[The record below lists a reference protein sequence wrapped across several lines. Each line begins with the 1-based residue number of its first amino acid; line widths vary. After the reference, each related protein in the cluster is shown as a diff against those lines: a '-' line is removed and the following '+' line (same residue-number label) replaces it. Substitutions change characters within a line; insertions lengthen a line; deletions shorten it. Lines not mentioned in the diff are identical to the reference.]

1 MQYHRIMCLD
11 YGDAR
16 IGIAFSD
23 LLGLT
28 ATPYQVYKTKGTE
41 LDIEYLSQLAKKND
55 ANLVVIG
62 MPYSL
67 DGSENERTAITKSF
81 GQKLGE
87 VSNLKV
93 IYEDERLSSY
103 EAEQLLRERKVPPM
117 QRKQYLDMLSAA
129 VILESYLKNNKGE
142 WKMEEKKELGIMDI
156 LLDEDNEDPITLYDE
171 NDKAVRFDQVAIIPL
186 DNKLYAIL
194 KPIDPME
201 GVADDEAIVFY
212 VNEDGD
218 GDATLEIETDEP
230 TAIMVFDEYYKLLD
244 KAENK
249 Q

>member
-1 MQYHRIMCLD
+1 
-11 YGDAR
+11 
-16 IGIAFSD
+16 
-23 LLGLT
+23 
-28 ATPYQVYKTKGTE
+28 
-41 LDIEYLSQLAKKND
+41 
-55 ANLVVIG
+55 
-62 MPYSL
+62 
-67 DGSENERTAITKSF
+67 
-81 GQKLGE
+81 
-87 VSNLKV
+87 
-93 IYEDERLSSY
+93 
-103 EAEQLLRERKVPPM
+103 
-117 QRKQYLDMLSAA
+117 
-129 VILESYLKNNKGE
+129 
-142 WKMEEKKELGIMDI
+142 MEEKKELSIMDI